1 MNLRERSDGRSQG
14 SLTQGHTGLHTKL
27 SDDELVSQFS
37 GRSLSEKLE
46 IFKRVLRQSHQ
57 TFDDLIKAWIHDTP
71 GDNYGPLR
79 QRKANRILDLIWQD
93 ESGLLPLFEKTE
105 SFKER
110 IAISTAKVIRSEL
123 DVLNTK
129 VKVFGRFDPTMNPE
143 ELNLRDVLRGIKEH
157 APNTFRLLNQAAE
170 SRKRQGQDEEH
181 DPHGR
186 IVTVVSILGLGRA
199 RITANYFARILG
211 LYLYTAGIPRRAL
224 TLLNNLGVTDSYN
237 SIRRA
242 VKTITLNSQST

>member
-1 MNLRERSDGRSQG
+1 LPNLQRGPTERSP
-14 SLTQGHTGLHTKL
+14 
-27 SDDELVSQFS
+27 E
-37 GRSLSEKLE
+37 
-46 IFKRVLRQSHQ
+46 
-57 TFDDLIKAWIHDTP
+57 TP
-71 GDNYGPLR
+71 L
-79 QRKANRILDLIWQD
+79 K
-93 ESGLLPLFEKTE
+93 
-105 SFKER
+105 R

-123 DVLNTK
+123 DVLNTR
-129 VKVFGRFDPTMNPE
+129 VKVFGRFDLNPE

-199 RITANYFARILG
+199 RITANYFARTLG

-224 TLLNNLGVTDSYN
+224 TPLNNLGVTDSYN

>member
-1 MNLRERSDGRSQG
+1 MNLRERSDGRISQG

-37 GRSLSEKLE
+37 GRSLSE

-105 SFKER
+105 SFKE
-110 IAISTAKVIRSEL
+110 
-123 DVLNTK
+123 
-129 VKVFGRFDPTMNPE
+129 
-143 ELNLRDVLRGIKEH
+143 
-157 APNTFRLLNQAAE
+157 
-170 SRKRQGQDEEH
+170 
-181 DPHGR
+181 
-186 IVTVVSILGLGRA
+186 ILGGFR
-199 RITANYFARILG
+199 
-211 LYLYTAGIPRRAL
+211 
-224 TLLNNLGVTDSYN
+224 DS
-237 SIRRA
+237 
-242 VKTITLNSQST
+242 VL

>member
-1 MNLRERSDGRSQG
+1 MNLRERSDGRSQD
-14 SLTQGHTGLHTKL
+14 SPTPGHTGLNTKL

-93 ESGLLPLFEKTE
+93 ESGLLPLFERTE

-110 IAISTAKVIRSEL
+110 IATSTAKVIRSEL
-123 DVLNTK
+123 
-129 VKVFGRFDPTMNPE
+129 
-143 ELNLRDVLRGIKEH
+143 I
-157 APNTFRLLNQAAE
+157 
-170 SRKRQGQDEEH
+170 
-181 DPHGR
+181 
-186 IVTVVSILGLGRA
+186 ILC
-199 RITANYFARILG
+199 
-211 LYLYTAGIPRRAL
+211 
-224 TLLNNLGVTDSYN
+224 V
-237 SIRRA
+237 
-242 VKTITLNSQST
+242 